1 VNHVLAEVSALPLFG
16 QIAIQDVGTSDLPNW
31 GTGEERVVATKHAVA
46 VATRSDA
53 DGDVTIRV
61 IEGEEVGELGQLVF
75 EGALSLTSPLLE
87 VGNSV
92 AATVAQ
98 VRVGRIGPTHLRKF
112 VEPIDLPTQVNVLI
126 DPLN

>member
-1 VNHVLAEVSALPLFG
+1 MNHVLAEVSALPLFG
-16 QIAIQDVGTSDLPNW
+16 QITVQDVGTSDLPDW
-31 GTGEERVVATKHAVA
+31 ETGEERVVATKHAVA

-87 VGNSV
+87 VGNFV

-98 VRVGRIGPTHLRKF
+98 VKVGRIGPTHLRIF